1 MSAQDTS
8 ISELSEDRS
17 GASPVSVS
25 VRVSADR
32 QRLLAQAD
40 VWPEQVRVSLW
51 QVQQRG
57 QIHLRS
63 GSEVR

>member
-1 MSAQDTS
+1 MMSVQDTS

-40 VWPEQVRVSLW
+40 V
-51 QVQQRG
+51 
-57 QIHLRS
+57 
-63 GSEVR
+63 